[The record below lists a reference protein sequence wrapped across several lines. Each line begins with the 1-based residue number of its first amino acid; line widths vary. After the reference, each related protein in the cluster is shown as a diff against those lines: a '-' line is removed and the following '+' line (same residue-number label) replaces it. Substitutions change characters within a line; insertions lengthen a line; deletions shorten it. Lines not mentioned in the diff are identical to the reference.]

1 MTHWKMEW
9 RSLLGSAETAAYL
22 EMPCVCACQP
32 YQSKLC
38 RSVAPRVWPLIL
50 QSKAWNSL
58 REWMRDDRQGL
69 KLGLKLELHSLTNWL
84 KRFFLLR
91 SPRIICVDF
100 EFFSGLL
107 NTQKLRTAVSQYQPS
122 FTRLSRIYEQ
132 TKPLLLV
139 GIQLVGQAA
148 EVKFES
154 KFEPLQIIWQS
165 LQKTIPWDNWRFNCK
180 INGWAVGA
188 AL

>member
-1 MTHWKMEW
+1 MWT
-9 RSLLGSAETAAYL
+9 
-22 EMPCVCACQP
+22 
-32 YQSKLC
+32 
-38 RSVAPRVWPLIL
+38 
-50 QSKAWNSL
+50 
-58 REWMRDDRQGL
+58 L
-69 KLGLKLELHSLTNWL
+69 K
-84 KRFFLLR
+84 
-91 SPRIICVDF
+91 
-100 EFFSGLL
+100 FFSGLL

-165 LQKTIPWDNWRFNCK
+165 LQKTIP
-180 INGWAVGA
+180 
-188 AL
+188 